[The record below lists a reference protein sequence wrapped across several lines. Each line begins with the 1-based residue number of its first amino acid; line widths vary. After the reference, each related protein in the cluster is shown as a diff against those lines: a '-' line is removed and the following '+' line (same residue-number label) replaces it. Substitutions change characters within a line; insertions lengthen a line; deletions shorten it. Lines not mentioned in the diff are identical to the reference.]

1 MLFNIT
7 AKIRYAVIM
16 NNKYHSTTS
25 LNTITNILPVQGP
38 PRETNTKKYLI
49 LQCHTLA
56 LSLNEFGFYSTSIIT
71 HR

>member
-1 MLFNIT
+1 MLF
-7 AKIRYAVIM
+7 KIRYAVIM
-16 NNKYHSTTS
+16 NNRYHSTTS

-56 LSLNEFGFYSTSIIT
+56 LSLNNFVFFYSNVTSIIT
-71 HR
+71 DR